1 MREGEGVADARLA
14 FPLPR
19 SASNTPVTR
28 PAKMTTAATA
38 MTPLCRVQLIAPDRP
53 RLRLPHARPHLL
65 NSILPR
71 AKKLVTRG
79 LYSKI
84 RNPIYIFGT
93 IAIVGM
99 LLILQIPSLW
109 ILLVVL
115 VAIQIFRAGREAR
128 ALEARFG
135 EEYRAYRKQTW
146 F

>member
-1 MREGEGVADARLA
+1 MGNLRFSLFLGFQALSALVLLIVAALWPGPWHAQRVVGMGFLLVGTVFVLLAR
-14 FPLPR
+14 
-19 SASNTPVTR
+19 
-28 PAKMTTAATA
+28 M
-38 MTPLCRVQLIAPDRP
+38 QLGSSF
-53 RLRLPHARPHLL
+53 
-65 NSILPR
+65 SILPR

-93 IAIVGM
+93 ISILGM
-99 LLILQIPSLW
+99 LLILQIPRLW

>member
-1 MREGEGVADARLA
+1 MGSLKVRLFIA
-14 FPLPR
+14 FQALSVLLVLVLGAIWPGPW
-19 SASNTPVTR
+19 NTQHIVGMGLLLVGT
-28 PAKMTTAATA
+28 
-38 MTPLCRVQLIAPDRP
+38 VFVLIARIQ
-53 RLRLPHARPHLL
+53 LGSSF
-65 NSILPR
+65 SILPR

-84 RNPIYIFGT
+84 RNPIYVFGT
-93 IAIVGM
+93 VAIAGV
-99 LLILQIPSLW
+99 LLILQNPRLW

-135 EEYRAYRKQTW
+135 EEYRAYRNQTW

>member
-1 MREGEGVADARLA
+1 MGFLLVGTVFVLLARL
-14 FPLPR
+14 
-19 SASNTPVTR
+19 
-28 PAKMTTAATA
+28 
-38 MTPLCRVQLIAPDRP
+38 QLGSSF
-53 RLRLPHARPHLL
+53 
-65 NSILPR
+65 SILPR

-99 LLILQIPSLW
+99 LLILQIPRLW